1 MELAFP
7 IILTFRASEGA
18 LRERANQRF
27 LSIFV
32 SIFLPLMVF
41 LAHDRVFDKDPDI
54 ILDNVVVDTMIQN
67 QVSNV
72 VKPIKKIKLCACI
85 KTFIKG
91 LTLWPRRLTKWRLW
105 STSFSIQRR
114 NEAIKLPHG
123 VWTTCFHRPLRPLQT

>member
-1 MELAFP
+1 MKLAFP
-7 IILTFRASEGA
+7 ILLTFRPCEGA

-41 LAHDRVFDKDPDI
+41 LAHNSVFDKDPDI

-72 VKPIKKIKLCACI
+72 VKPIKMQTLRLYK
-85 KTFIKG
+85 KTFYER
-91 LTLWPRRLTKWRLW
+91 TYVVA
-105 STSFSIQRR
+105 STS
-114 NEAIKLPHG
+114 NKMA
-123 VWTTCFHRPLRPLQT
+123 PLVNKFLNSKTE

>member
-1 MELAFP
+1 MKLAFP
-7 IILTFRASEGA
+7 ILLTFRPCEGA

-41 LAHDRVFDKDPDI
+41 LAHNSVFDKDPDI

-72 VKPIKKIKLCACI
+72 VKPIKNTNFARI
-85 KTFIKG
+85 
-91 LTLWPRRLTKWRLW
+91 
-105 STSFSIQRR
+105 
-114 NEAIKLPHG
+114 
-123 VWTTCFHRPLRPLQT
+123 